1 MEALPGRLPGLP
13 GKGIPEPE
21 LRLQTA
27 QPLGEVVH
35 PLQLLGDRQ
44 GQRIVD
50 VAGDLVGG
58 EAPVVAPPELPD
70 AEKRLPQCPAVPR
83 CAALRQTPP
92 EAAGVVHLPPEAL
105 PPPAKLL
112 RQVRLRQLPP
122 PLPGVL
128 AVQAEGIEERRQQPL
143 GGLPG
148 DGAALAGGIEPGLPP
163 QQRQQLSG
171 ELRLP
176 GHSQLIHAAPP
187 LPPGGGPPAPSWQE
201 PSGSRPWLRIPWP
214 WRR

>member
-13 GKGIPEPE
+13 GKGVPEPD
-21 LRLQTA
+21 LRFQPS

-35 PLQLLGDRQ
+35 PPQLLGDRQ
-44 GQRIVD
+44 RQGIVD

-70 AEKRLPQCPAVPR
+70 AQERLSQRPAVPR
-83 CAALRQTPP
+83 RAALRQTPP

-112 RQVRLRQLPP
+112 LQIRLRQLPP

-128 AVQAEGIEERRQQPL
+128 AVQAEGIEKRRQHPL

-163 QQRQQLSG
+163 QQRQQLPG
-171 ELRLP
+171 KLRLP

-187 LPPGGGPPAPSWQE
+187 LPPGGGPPAPSWRE
-201 PSGSRPWLRIPWP
+201 PSGSRPWPQRPVP
-214 WRR
+214 WR